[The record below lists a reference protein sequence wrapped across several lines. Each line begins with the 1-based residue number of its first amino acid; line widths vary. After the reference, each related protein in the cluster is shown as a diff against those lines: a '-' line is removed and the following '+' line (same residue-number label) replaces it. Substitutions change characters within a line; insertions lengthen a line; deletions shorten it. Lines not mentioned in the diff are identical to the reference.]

1 MRHKKMTALVLTS
14 FMSYACFGQE
24 VSEKRILISDVNIQS
39 NLTTQVGIPG
49 SLQDFKGLAPT
60 SALLN
65 SNFSGFTNYGSN
77 VFSSSNGL
85 NISLGLALKNKQKMD
100 YKSKPLLRLGVGY
113 FNQGDFFN
121 YYTKTTS
128 SPYDTLTST
137 SSGQSIYLD
146 SIHNETYSMNYKSQQ
161 LRFDASLIFR
171 TNKDARWSLFGG
183 IGFNAGLS
191 INATTTVSYITT
203 ESTTNV
209 NPNNTGSISPIM
221 ETYATGN
228 KTQESF
234 RNKANVGMSAYL
246 PLGVDFRI
254 GKKREFW
261 KRLHL
266 YYELRPAVS
275 AASIPEL
282 RTFTIFTMQQGLGL
296 RITLN

>member
-1 MRHKKMTALVLTS
+1 MTALVLTS

-39 NLTTQVGIPG
+39 NLTTQAGIPG

-65 SNFSGFTNYGSN
+65 SNFSGFTNYGSH

-191 INATTTVSYITT
+191 INAN
-203 ESTTNV
+203 TNISHSISDNATIV
-209 NPNNTGSISPIM
+209 NPSASASISPIGNSAGTFTVIT
-221 ETYATGN
+221 ET
-228 KTQESF
+228 F
-234 RNKANVGMSAYL
+234 RNKANMSMSTYI
-246 PLGVDFRI
+246 PMGVDFRI

-266 YYELRPAVS
+266 YYELR
-275 AASIPEL
+275 AALSITSIPEI
-282 RTFTIFTMQQGLGL
+282 RTFTNFTVQQGFGL